1 MRHRAQNQR
10 GFTVVEVLIS
20 SALGTMLILAMLN
33 VYVFL
38 GKSMIRAANIQEMEY
53 RSRIALGLL
62 NRDIETASA
71 VTSPTDASV
80 VITVPAGTVTYTYSS
95 VNKTLTRVATAG
107 AFTNREFFQGTCTA
121 FSFNYYTTTGTSGLT
136 GTNLV
141 PLSVKRIS
149 ATFTLQRGSA
159 NLGTFTELTTVSARV
174 LMRNKALP
182 TGT

>member
-1 MRHRAQNQR
+1 MTLRVQNPR

-20 SALGTMLILAMLN
+20 SALGAMLIIAMLN

-62 NRDIETASA
+62 NRDFETATA
-71 VTSPTDASV
+71 VASPTDNSV
-80 VITVPAGTVTYTYSS
+80 TITVPSGTVTYSYSS
-95 VNKTLTRVATAG
+95 VNKTLTRTATAG

-121 FSFNYYTTTGTSGLT
+121 FTFNYYSTRGTTALT
-136 GTNLV
+136 GANLI
-141 PLSVKRIS
+141 PLSVKRINAS
-149 ATFTLQRGSA
+149 FTLQRGAA
-159 NLGTFTELTTVSARV
+159 NLGTFTELKTVSARV

-182 TGT
+182 NGT